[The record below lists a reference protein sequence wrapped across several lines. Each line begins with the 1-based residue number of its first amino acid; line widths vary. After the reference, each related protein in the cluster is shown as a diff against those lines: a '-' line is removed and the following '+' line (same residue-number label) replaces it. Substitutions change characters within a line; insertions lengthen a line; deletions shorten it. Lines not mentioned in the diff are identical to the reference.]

1 MANRDIQEILKKGSK
16 AKLIQLAIDTPEFN
30 KEGLPNPTLTK
41 DEIQTIKDR
50 AKQEGWDG
58 ELFRATYKA
67 DDMEALSG
75 YTLAQIY
82 KAIYQLQG
90 FNKIIE
96 KTQMLLSALNREYI
110 KDYNEETEKYDTV
123 IKKKPEEIEKDI
135 KEIKRVIYSTPLP
148 ISEILMKSQ
157 GRVSRWQGED
167 KDTKEDDRDK
177 DTKHIFEIYKQRLIT
192 AKTSLY
198 LISTSKFAGY
208 RLYSKDMM
216 EEIETVFCILNNYL
230 VLDTDNCLD
239 HIDYLLDTFEEYLP
253 EVIEEIKKQDI
264 FYIPDKED
272 REEILDYLRN
282 GATFER
288 GLLDKKYNKKEE
300 LVLNEDY
307 LLSDLKPEERE
318 EIKQKGDNLE
328 EYVRYGK

>member
-67 DDMEALSG
+67 DDIEALTV
-75 YTLAQIY
+75 YTLAEIY
-82 KAIYQLQG
+82 KAVYQLQG

-96 KTQMLLSALNREYI
+96 KTEILLSALDKKYI

-123 IKKKPEEIEKDI
+123 IKKKPEEIAKDI
-135 KEIKRVIYSTPLP
+135 KEIERVIYPTTIPL
-148 ISEILMKSQ
+148 SEIIMRTQ
-157 GRVSRWQGED
+157 GKVNRRQEEE
-167 KDTKEDDRDK
+167 KDTKETDKNK
-177 DTKHIFEIYKQRLIT
+177 DTKGIFEIYKQRLIT

-198 LISTSKFAGY
+198 LISTSKFVGY
-208 RLYSKDMM
+208 RLYSKDRIQ
-216 EEIETVFCILNNYL
+216 EIETVFFILNDYL
-230 VLDTDNCLD
+230 VLDADNYLD

-253 EVIEEIKKQDI
+253 EVVEEINKQEM
-264 FYIPDKED
+264 FYIPDKKD

-288 GLLDKKYNKKEE
+288 GLGDKKYNKKEDT
-300 LVLNEDY
+300 VLKEDY
-307 LLSDLKPEERE
+307 LLSDLKPKEIE
-318 EIKQKGDNLE
+318 EIKKRGDNLE